1 MISFLKLIRYKNLL
15 MVLLTMVLT
24 KYAVIDAI
32 ENLDKFN
39 DFQFLLLI
47 IAVLCITAAG
57 YIINDIYDIEADKLN
72 KQGRNLVGSYFT
84 KKSAWFLYFLFN
96 SLGLGF
102 GIYLSIHNHANDLIW
117 VFVSSIVLLFLYSLY
132 FKKVPILGNFI
143 IALLCGFTIFITYA
157 FQNTFATSDLD
168 SHVFLYKTIIVY
180 IFFSVITT
188 FIREIIKDI
197 EDVDGDLK
205 INAKTL
211 PILLGRKRAANFA
224 FFFSA
229 ILLVFLLIILQYLKE
244 EVLFL
249 TYGIVLILLP
259 LSYFMYK
266 LWFSESKKDFSK
278 LSNWMKIIMLFG
290 IISMLLFRI

>member
-24 KYAVIDAI
+24 KYAVIHAI
-32 ENLDKFN
+32 ENLEKFN
-39 DFQFLLLI
+39 DFQFLILI
-47 IAVLCITAAG
+47 ISVLCITAAG

-72 KQGRNLVGSYFT
+72 KQGHNLVGTYFT
-84 KKSAWFLYFLFN
+84 KKSAWYFYFLLN
-96 SLGLGF
+96 ILGLGF
-102 GIYLSIHNHANDLIW
+102 GIYLSIHNHANVLIW
-117 VFVSSIVLLFLYSLY
+117 VFATSIVSLFLYSLY
-132 FKKVPILGNFI
+132 LKKVPLLGNFI
-143 IALLCGFTIFITYA
+143 IALLCGFTILITYA
-157 FQNTFATSDLD
+157 FQNAFATSDVD

-211 PILLGRKRAANFA
+211 PILLGRKRAANFT
-224 FFFSA
+224 FFCSA
-229 ILLVFLLIILQYLKE
+229 ILLVFLLIILQYLKQDL
-244 EVLFL
+244 LFL
-249 TYGIVLILLP
+249 SYGIVLILSP

-278 LSNWMKIIMLFG
+278 LSNLMKIIMLFG
-290 IISMLLFRI
+290 ILSMLLFRF